1 MKSRMRILIT
11 LITIALLVIL
21 VKQISNATINLSNYF
36 GEINTDADL
45 TYMAYNY
52 TYAFLDAKPSELYN
66 GKLGLGDNTINR
78 WNTAVC
84 LGHVTGN
91 GSRPEKDVAYYVK
104 NIIDVDLEENSI
116 GKVTVYGA
124 NSPDGVTFYNDTWA
138 ARMAYLSYYAK
149 KYSKT
154 TWNETDYK
162 QALMRTI
169 LHGMMHG
176 QIKDYI
182 DPTVLTQNDSTDTA
196 DITDDSVIIAGDF
209 QQQRI
214 YMQNSLKYAN
224 SGLGL
229 SLSAI
234 DTDPSLEQK
243 DGKTYMGPYKIS
255 YSGAKIDSITVKA
268 GGTTYNAK
276 WATKSGSTYNIYD
289 FSGSASIT
297 SGGEFYV
304 VVDGNIEISTINSI
318 QVKTE
323 EKTIYSARI
332 CCLSNV
338 VHDTQILGV
347 YGGEEHHKSLTVDL
361 KIPTAKDTSW
371 KVVLYKSDITNK
383 AGTASGISGAKYR
396 VTLNGTTLG
405 DYTTKLSY
413 DKVHTNATIIHSI
426 KPGETQ
432 TLKIVEIEAPK
443 GYVVTSEPVIITIKC
458 DENMKVTMSCKSN
471 LQHSNNDNDSGE
483 YRFNPQEGVSYVKFF
498 NRPEGKYK
506 IQIVK
511 QDEDT
516 GAKLSGA
523 KFNLNGTAIGTTD
536 ANGILT
542 SGNIVIKSEGTDT
555 LTITETSAP
564 YDYQDLG
571 NIKIDVTKAIVNNKY
586 AITGVSITENPN
598 NCSATISGDTIILT
612 VPNKRIIHNGEYKVK
627 IVKQD
632 NKDGRKLSGAKF
644 SLNGTEIGST
654 DTNGILV
661 SPEIVTS
668 STGTDN
674 LTISEIQAPDYY
686 EAVGDIK
693 LQVTKEVVNYKY
705 TATKVSISQN
715 ANGSSAVL
723 EGDTIILTIPN
734 KRKTIT
740 IDGYVWEDEKGGKES
755 TVNGT
760 KDSSEN
766 PVEGMEVNLHTD
778 GNSIYSDD
786 PSTWTTTTDKNG
798 HYEFEVPEGVSYYVE
813 FKYNGYNYQHTKYTK
828 YTGAS
833 SPITSNATETEKK
846 RDEFNNR
853 LAEITPTTSINNVKV
868 SNKDNELK
876 ATELGN
882 NEIYAISA
890 YVGGHGEEG
899 TTKFSETAHNI
910 NLGITKRE
918 IVDLALRKDV
928 YSAKLSIK
936 GKTQTYMYN
945 RNDKE
950 TDGNGNSYW
959 DIKVRQSDSEYYS
972 NYSRQVQEA
981 DYNYSGNNKLEAE
994 VTYKI
999 TVRNQSGVVNSGVT
1013 ELVDFYDKDYT
1024 LASAKTASGENIAY
1038 STESSYTHNI
1048 SIADYQ
1054 KVYLKVNKKLTP
1066 GEDLVIYVT
1075 FKVNSDNS
1083 GKLQLDND
1091 SGKGNMVE
1099 IMGYTTVYGDKA
1111 KSPNDGN
1118 TEDTY
1123 TEYKTGDVVGRIDED
1138 SNPGN
1143 ATSLDEKTFED
1154 DTDRAPYMKFE
1165 IDTSKRTASGVVW
1178 EDGRDQEVA
1187 KAEVGDGIRNE
1198 DSPVKGITVQ
1208 LVNLED
1214 GSVAQIWNNGWKE
1227 ATTTTDDSGS
1237 YSLSGFVPGNY
1248 YVQFIYPDGQ
1258 KYKSTTFNYTEVC
1271 PDFNVNN
1278 PDNLGTYK
1286 ETSTNYSDARDI
1298 WGSTSMEQSREY
1310 VNSLLGDQ
1318 TSGTLDDYTGKN
1330 ISMKAVTGQ
1339 IEVYIEKGGNDIQ
1352 GLSGRESL
1360 EYKLEN
1366 IDFGLQE
1373 RPKAQLMLTKKVDN
1387 LKVTLANGNTLFDA
1401 SGKATNV
1408 LWQDKTPHSYG
1419 YTNNKMNKPEVRAN
1433 AQSIQLTMDEELMHG
1448 ATIKI
1453 QYGITVQNIGEVDYA
1468 SKLFYYRARIENNE
1482 TPVTTTVNKI
1492 VDYPGAA
1499 GGTGSA
1505 DENSTRGNLQ
1515 YNSAENSGWE
1525 VKNASDL
1532 TNEKLVKYITDSNDV
1547 TSTVLNK
1554 YKTILIHNYTDDEG
1568 TLLPAIY
1575 DEAKSKTGDVKL
1587 TLSQVMTTESTSDE
1601 LAYKNIAEIVQLKN
1615 GVARKMEYSTPG
1627 NQNPDEEI
1635 QEVDADVAQS
1645 VTILPP
1651 FGETYIYYA
1660 LAGAVAIIL
1669 IAGIVLIKVKV
1680 LKPKQ

>member
-1 MKSRMRILIT
+1 MQRIQRNLYYWQNGVPYSGT
-11 LITIALLVIL
+11 LSADVSVNIPIVRSTDWTLNL
-21 VKQISNATINLSNYF
+21 VKADMNNIYASRTAGIAGAIFKATLYGETNGEMDETKIIQEYKNCETKLNGKVSNYTITHSIKA
-36 GEINTDADL
+36 GETQYL
-45 TYMAYNY
+45 
-52 TYAFLDAKPSELYN
+52 KVEEVQPPS
-66 GKLGLGDNTINR
+66 G
-78 WNTAVC
+78 
-84 LGHVTGN
+84 
-91 GSRPEKDVAYYVK
+91 YVK
-104 NIIDVDLEENSI
+104 EKS
-116 GKVTVYGA
+116 GY
-124 NSPDGVTFYNDTWA
+124 
-138 ARMAYLSYYAK
+138 
-149 KYSKT
+149 
-154 TWNETDYK
+154 
-162 QALMRTI
+162 
-169 LHGMMHG
+169 
-176 QIKDYI
+176 
-182 DPTVLTQNDSTDTA
+182 
-196 DITDDSVIIAGDF
+196 VIIVIDCYENLYVSMS
-209 QQQRI
+209 QK
-214 YMQNSLKYAN
+214 SV
-224 SGLGL
+224 GL
-229 SLSAI
+229 SL
-234 DTDPSLEQK
+234 LRL
-243 DGKTYMGPYKIS
+243 
-255 YSGAKIDSITVKA
+255 
-268 GGTTYNAK
+268 N
-276 WATKSGSTYNIYD
+276 
-289 FSGSASIT
+289 
-297 SGGEFYV
+297 
-304 VVDGNIEISTINSI
+304 
-318 QVKTE
+318 
-323 EKTIYSARI
+323 
-332 CCLSNV
+332 SNV
-338 VHDTQILGV
+338 
-347 YGGEEHHKSLTVDL
+347 
-361 KIPTAKDTSW
+361 
-371 KVVLYKSDITNK
+371 
-383 AGTASGISGAKYR
+383 
-396 VTLNGTTLG
+396 G
-405 DYTTKLSY
+405 DYRLY
-413 DKVHTNATIIHSI
+413 
-426 KPGETQ
+426 G
-432 TLKIVEIEAPK
+432 
-443 GYVVTSEPVIITIKC
+443 
-458 DENMKVTMSCKSN
+458 
-471 LQHSNNDNDSGE
+471 NDL
-483 YRFNPQEGVSYVKFF
+483 VFF
-498 NRPEGKYK
+498 NRQEGNYK

-523 KFNLNGTAIGTTD
+523 KFNLNGTAMGTTD
-536 ANGILT
+536 GSGILT
-542 SGNIVIKSEGTDT
+542 SGNIAIKSEGTDT

-571 NIKIDVTKAIVNNKY
+571 NIKIDVTKAIVDNKY
-586 AITGVSITENPN
+586 AITGVNITENPN

-632 NKDGRKLSGAKF
+632 NKDERKLSGAKF

-668 STGTDN
+668 STGTDE
-674 LTISEIQAPDYY
+674 LTISEIEAPDYY

-693 LQVTKEVVNYKY
+693 LQVTKEIVDYKY
-705 TATKVSISQN
+705 TATKVNISQN

-740 IDGYVWEDEKGGKES
+740 IDGYVWEDEKDGKES

-760 KDSSEN
+760 KDSDEN
-766 PVEGMEVNLHTD
+766 PVEGLQVNLHTD
-778 GNSIYSDD
+778 GNPIYSND

-798 HYEFEVPEGVSYYVE
+798 HYEFEIPMGVSYYVE

-828 YTGAS
+828 YKGAS

-950 TDGNGNSYW
+950 TDDNGNSYW

-972 NYSRQVQEA
+972 GYSRKVKEA
-981 DYNYSGNNKLEAE
+981 DYNYSGNDKLEAE

-1013 ELVDFYDKDYT
+1013 ELVDFYDKDYS
-1024 LASAKTASGENIAY
+1024 LASVKTASGENITY

-1054 KVYLKVNKKLTP
+1054 KVYLKVNKKLAP
-1066 GEDLVIYVT
+1066 GEDLIIYVT

-1083 GKLQLDND
+1083 GKLQLDSD
-1091 SGKGNMVE
+1091 DGKGNMAE
-1099 IMGYTTVYGDKA
+1099 IMGYTTTYGDKA

-1123 TEYKTGDVVGRIDED
+1123 IEYKTGDVVGRIDED

-1154 DTDRAPYMKFE
+1154 DTDRAPYIKFE
-1165 IDTSKRTASGVVW
+1165 IDDSERTVSGVVW
-1178 EDGRDQEVA
+1178 EDGRVQEVA
-1187 KAEVGDGIRNE
+1187 KAVVGDGIRE
-1198 DSPVKGITVQ
+1198 EGEAGVGKITVQ

-1214 GSVAQIWNNGWKE
+1214 GNVAQIWDNGWKK
-1227 ATTTTDDSGS
+1227 ATTVTDDNGN

-1258 KYKSTTFNYTEVC
+1258 NYKSTTFNYDEVC
-1271 PDFNVNN
+1271 RGFDVEN
-1278 PDNLGTYK
+1278 PDNLGTYKDK

-1298 WGSTSMEQSREY
+1298 WGSISMKQSRIY
-1310 VNSLLGDQ
+1310 VNNLLLGDQ
-1318 TSGTLDDYTGKN
+1318 TSGTLDDYAGKN

-1339 IEVYIEKGGNDIQ
+1339 IEVYIEKDGNDIQ
-1352 GLSGRESL
+1352 GLSGEELRKYEL
-1360 EYKLEN
+1360 KNL
-1366 IDFGLQE
+1366 DFGLQE
-1373 RPKAQLMLTKKVDN
+1373 RPKAQLMLTKEVKN
-1387 LKVTLANGNTLFDA
+1387 IKVTLANGNALFDA

-1408 LWQDKTPHSYG
+1408 LWQDKTPYKNEDY
-1419 YTNNKMNKPEVRAN
+1419 YTNNMMKQPTARAN

-1453 QYGITVQNIGEVDYA
+1453 QYGITVRNIGEVDYA
-1468 SKLFYYRARIENNE
+1468 SKSFYYLAKRDGAEA
-1482 TPVTTTVNKI
+1482 PVTTTVTEI
-1492 VDYPGAA
+1492 IDYPGAA
-1499 GGTGSA
+1499 GGNGSA

-1532 TNEKLVKYITDSNDV
+1532 TNEKLVKFTTEDGNEI

-1554 YKTILIHNYTDDEG
+1554 YKTFLIHDYTG
-1568 TLLPAIY
+1568 TDGELLPAIY
-1575 DEAKSKTGDVKL
+1575 DEDKSKTAEVTL
-1587 TLSQVMTTESTSDE
+1587 TLTQVMTTESTSDE
-1601 LAYKNIAEIVQLKN
+1601 LAYKNIAEIVKLKN
-1615 GVARKMEYSTPG
+1615 GVARKMEWSTPG

-1635 QEVDADVAQS
+1635 KEVDADVAQS

-1680 LKPKQ
+1680 LNPKQ

>member
-1 MKSRMRILIT
+1 MIRKKIYKIIAIIFLIAIVLIISTKDNRVSALYDGQT
-11 LITIALLVIL
+11 LVCNNNLWPNRPTLPIFDGYDGQVYCISADLIDATEQYPGKQTYKITEIKPGTTFSTLNGSKEFTEEQITMLQYVMGYGVSGDVKNATRNI
-21 VKQISNATINLSNYF
+21 VKQINFWYIGNPRYNLSTQKNNGSNLSAETGLKQYANYYYYSNGYSSATTLYNEVKELYDKALAYYDAMKVNYNTKEKVPVIYQNNATAEKYDENTYKVGPFYLDY
-36 GEINTDADL
+36 NTDSLKTIANIEAKGSDGAKYELASGKFMLADGTRTDNVPASGTNFYLMVKNLKSTKL
-45 TYMAYNY
+45 TVTLYHNY
-52 TYAFLDAKPSELYN
+52 ETYANITLYKAQLNGDASSWQTLILAEGAPN
-66 GKLGLGDNTINR
+66 RGLGKNS
-78 WNTAVC
+78 V
-84 LGHVTGN
+84 
-91 GSRPEKDVAYYVK
+91 DVEV
-104 NIIDVDLEENSI
+104 NIQESTE
-116 GKVTVYGA
+116 
-124 NSPDGVTFYNDTWA
+124 W
-138 ARMAYLSYYAK
+138 
-149 KYSKT
+149 
-154 TWNETDYK
+154 
-162 QALMRTI
+162 
-169 LHGMMHG
+169 
-176 QIKDYI
+176 YI
-182 DPTVLTQNDSTDTA
+182 
-196 DITDDSVIIAGDF
+196 
-209 QQQRI
+209 
-214 YMQNSLKYAN
+214 
-224 SGLGL
+224 
-229 SLSAI
+229 
-234 DTDPSLEQK
+234 
-243 DGKTYMGPYKIS
+243 
-255 YSGAKIDSITVKA
+255 
-268 GGTTYNAK
+268 
-276 WATKSGSTYNIYD
+276 
-289 FSGSASIT
+289 
-297 SGGEFYV
+297 
-304 VVDGNIEISTINSI
+304 
-318 QVKTE
+318 
-323 EKTIYSARI
+323 
-332 CCLSNV
+332 
-338 VHDTQILGV
+338 
-347 YGGEEHHKSLTVDL
+347 
-361 KIPTAKDTSW
+361 
-371 KVVLYKSDITNK
+371 VLYKADINNK
-383 AGTASGISGAKYR
+383 AATASGIAGATFKA
-396 VTLNGTTLG
+396 TLNGKDIG
-405 DYTTKLSY
+405 NYTTSMSA
-413 DKVHTNATIIHSI
+413 DGVHTNVGISQKI
-426 KPGETQ
+426 KAGEKQ
-432 TLKIVEIEAPK
+432 ILKIEEVSAPS
-443 GYVVTSEPVIITIKC
+443 GYVKQNGSVTITIEC
-458 DENMKVTMSCKSN
+458 DKELKVTMNYQSSG
-471 LQHSNNDNDSGE
+471 LQYSSSDSDTGD
-483 YRFNPQEGVSYVKFF
+483 YRFTRDANKAATAYLKFF
-498 NRPEGKYK
+498 NRQEGKYK

-542 SGNIVIKSEGTDT
+542 SGNIAIKSEGTDT

-571 NIKIDVTKAIVNNKY
+571 NIKIDVTKAIVDNKY
-586 AITGVSITENPN
+586 TITGVSITENPN

-766 PVEGMEVNLHTD
+766 PVEGMKVNLHTD
-778 GNSIYSDD
+778 GNPIYSDG

-798 HYEFEVPEGVSYYVE
+798 HYEFEIPMGAKYYVE

-928 YSAKLSIK
+928 YSVKLSIK

-950 TDGNGNSYW
+950 TDDNGNSYW

-981 DYNYSGNNKLEAE
+981 DYNYTGNNKLEAE

-1024 LASAKTASGENIAY
+1024 LVSAKTESGENINTSAN
-1038 STESSYTHNI
+1038 SQYTHNI

-1054 KVYLKVNKKLTP
+1054 KVYLKVNKKLAP
-1066 GEDLVIYVT
+1066 GEDLKIYVT

-1083 GKLQLDND
+1083 GKLQLDSD

-1099 IMGYTTVYGDKA
+1099 IMGYTTIYGDKA

-1178 EDGRDQEVA
+1178 KDGRDQEVA

-1214 GSVAQIWNNGWKE
+1214 GNVTQIWNNGWQD

-1271 PDFNVNN
+1271 PDFDVNN

-1318 TSGTLDDYTGKN
+1318 TSGTLDDYAGKN

-1499 GGTGSA
+1499 GGIGSG

-1515 YNSAENSGWE
+1515 YNSTENSGWE

-1532 TNEKLVKYITDSNDV
+1532 TSEKLVKYTTDSNDV
-1547 TSTVLNK
+1547 TSAVLNK
-1554 YKTILIHNYTDDEG
+1554 YKTILIHNYTDTEG

-1615 GVARKMEYSTPG
+1615 GVARKMAYSTPG

-1635 QEVDADVAQS
+1635 KEVDADVAQS

-1660 LAGAVAIIL
+1660 LAGSVAIIL

>member
-1 MKSRMRILIT
+1 MVIFGDLIT
-11 LITIALLVIL
+11 DSDFAWMAENYTEAYLLS
-21 VKQISNATINLSNYF
+21 VKATDLRKLELGLYVGSDDSQSTINY
-36 GEINTDADL
+36 
-45 TYMAYNY
+45 YH
-52 TYAFLDAKPSELYN
+52 
-66 GKLGLGDNTINR
+66 
-78 WNTAVC
+78 TATC
-84 LGHVTGN
+84 LGHVTVSGGN
-91 GSRPEKDVAYYVK
+91 GNYYVK
-104 NIIDVDLEENSI
+104 NVIDIDLEANSI
-116 GKVTVYGA
+116 GKVTVYGDEA
-124 NSPDGVTFYNDTWA
+124 PEGVTYTNNTWA
-138 ARMAYLSYYAK
+138 ARMAYLAYHAQINDLNKLKESLNNDSLDEFYEYNTNKTRNDGTYKYAL
-149 KYSKT
+149 YC
-154 TWNETDYK
+154 
-162 QALMRTI
+162 TI
-169 LHGMMHG
+169 MAGMKSEPIV
-176 QIKDYI
+176 QYI
-182 DPTVLTQNDSTDTA
+182 DPTIKTCKEWKYNSDLTELKYTWRPDSQEVMY
-196 DITDDSVIIAGDF
+196 DS
-209 QQQRI
+209 
-214 YMQNSLKYAN
+214 LEYAN
-224 SGLGL
+224 SGLDL

-234 DTDPSLEQK
+234 DTEPSLEQK

-255 YSGAKIDSITVKA
+255 YSGAKIESIVVNA

-276 WATKSGSTYNIYD
+276 WASKSGNTYTIYD
-289 FSGSASIT
+289 FNGSTSIT

-304 VVDGNIEISTINSI
+304 VVDGNVGINNINSI

-323 EKTIYSARI
+323 EKNIYSARI
-332 CCLSNV
+332 SILANKV
-338 VHDTQILGV
+338 NDGQILGI

-371 KVVLYKSDITNK
+371 KIVLYKSDITDK
-383 AGTASGISGAKYR
+383 AGTASGMEATFKA
-396 VTLNGTTLG
+396 TLNDTYLG
-405 DYTTKLSY
+405 NYTTSMSADGK
-413 DKVHTNATIIHSI
+413 HTNATIIHAI

-432 TLKIVEIEAPK
+432 TLKIEEIKAPS
-443 GYVVTSEPVIITIKC
+443 GYVLTSEPVIITITC

-471 LQHSNNDNDSGE
+471 LTHSDNDNDLGE
-483 YRFNPQEGVSYVKFF
+483 YRFNPQTGVTYIKFF
-498 NRPEGKYK
+498 DRPEGNYK
-506 IQIVK
+506 LQIVK

-523 KFNLNGTAIGTTD
+523 KFNLNGTAMGTTD

-542 SGNIVIKSEGTDT
+542 SGNIVINSEGTDT

-571 NIKIDVTKAIVNNKY
+571 DIKIDVTKAIVDNKY
-586 AITGVSITENPN
+586 AITGVNITENPN

-693 LQVTKEVVNYKY
+693 LQVTKEVVDYKY

-740 IDGYVWEDEKGGKES
+740 IDGYVWEDEKDGKES

-760 KDSSEN
+760 KDSDEK
-766 PVEGMEVNLHTD
+766 PVEGMQVNLHTD
-778 GNSIYSDD
+778 GNPIYSDD

-798 HYEFEVPEGVSYYVE
+798 HYEFEIPMGVEYYVE

-828 YTGAS
+828 YTGDS

-918 IVDLALRKDV
+918 TVDLALRKDV

-950 TDGNGNSYW
+950 TDENGNSYW

-972 NYSRQVQEA
+972 GYSRKVKEA
-981 DYNYSGNNKLEAE
+981 DYNYSGNDKLEAE

-1013 ELVDFYDKDYT
+1013 ELVDFYDKDYS
-1024 LASAKTASGENIAY
+1024 LASVKTASGENITY

-1054 KVYLKVNKKLTP
+1054 KVYLKVNKKLAP

-1075 FKVNSDNS
+1075 FKVNTDSS
-1083 GKLQLDND
+1083 GKLQLDSD
-1091 SGKGNMVE
+1091 EGKGNMAEV
-1099 IMGYTTVYGDKA
+1099 MGYTTTYGDKA

-1154 DTDRAPYMKFE
+1154 DTDRAPYIKFE
-1165 IDTSKRTASGVVW
+1165 IDDSKRTASGVVW
-1178 EDGRDQEVA
+1178 EDGRDQEVE

-1208 LVNLED
+1208 LVNSED
-1214 GSVAQIWNNGWKE
+1214 GSVAQIWNNGWQE

-1237 YSLSGFVPGNY
+1237 YRLSGFVPGNY

-1258 KYKSTTFNYTEVC
+1258 NYKSTKFYYDEVC
-1271 PDFNVNN
+1271 PGFNVNN

-1310 VNSLLGDQ
+1310 VNWLLGDQ
-1318 TSGTLDDYTGKN
+1318 TSGTLDDYAGKN

-1352 GLSGRESL
+1352 ELSGSESS

-1373 RPKAQLMLTKKVDN
+1373 RAKAQLMLTKEVKNVKV
-1387 LKVTLANGNTLFDA
+1387 VLANGNILFDA
-1401 SGKATNV
+1401 SGRATNV
-1408 LWQDKTPHSYG
+1408 LWQDKTPHSYR
-1419 YTNNKMNKPEVRAN
+1419 YANNKLNKPEVSGK

-1453 QYGITVQNIGEVDYA
+1453 QYGITVKNIGEVDYS
-1468 SKLFYYRARIENNE
+1468 SKSFYYSALRDGTEN
-1482 TPVTTTVNKI
+1482 PVTTTVNKI

-1515 YNSAENSGWE
+1515 YNSVENSGWE
-1525 VKNASDL
+1525 VTNASYL
-1532 TNEKLVKYITDSNDV
+1532 KNNRLVKFTKDNNDV
-1547 TSTVLNK
+1547 TETTLNK
-1554 YKTILIHNYTDDEG
+1554 YKTILIHEYEGNTGELVPEIYEEGKNTTDEV
-1568 TLLPAIY
+1568 T
-1575 DEAKSKTGDVKL
+1575 L

-1615 GVARKMEYSTPG
+1615 GVARKMAYSTPG

-1680 LKPKQ
+1680 LKS

>member
-1 MKSRMRILIT
+1 MERKKFYRIIAVIFLIVFVLTASTKGNKVSALYDGQNLVCNGNLWPQKPT
-11 LITIALLVIL
+11 LPIFDGYDGQVYCISADLIDATELYKGKQTYKVTKIEAGTSYSSYRGTKYFTEKQITMLQYVMGYGVSGDVKNAKRNI
-21 VKQISNATINLSNYF
+21 VKQINFWYIGNPKYNLSNPKGSQSTEYTPEA
-36 GEINTDADL
+36 GLKQYANYYYYSNGYSSATDLYNEAYALYNKALDYYDAMMVNYNTKEKVPEIKSNNATAEKYDEDTYKVGPFYLDYNTDSLKTISSIEVKGSDGTKFELASGKFMLANGTRTDNIPASKTDFYLMVKNLKSTKL
-45 TYMAYNY
+45 TVTLYHNY
-52 TYAFLDAKPSELYN
+52 ETYAKITLYRAQLNGDAKDYQTLILAEGAPER
-66 GKLGLGDNTINR
+66 GLGKNS
-78 WNTAVC
+78 V
-84 LGHVTGN
+84 
-91 GSRPEKDVAYYVK
+91 DVEVK
-104 NIIDVDLEENSI
+104 VQ
-116 GKVTVYGA
+116 
-124 NSPDGVTFYNDTWA
+124 
-138 ARMAYLSYYAK
+138 
-149 KYSKT
+149 
-154 TWNETDYK
+154 TDW
-162 QALMRTI
+162 
-169 LHGMMHG
+169 
-176 QIKDYI
+176 
-182 DPTVLTQNDSTDTA
+182 
-196 DITDDSVIIAGDF
+196 
-209 QQQRI
+209 
-214 YMQNSLKYAN
+214 
-224 SGLGL
+224 
-229 SLSAI
+229 
-234 DTDPSLEQK
+234 
-243 DGKTYMGPYKIS
+243 KI
-255 YSGAKIDSITVKA
+255 
-268 GGTTYNAK
+268 
-276 WATKSGSTYNIYD
+276 
-289 FSGSASIT
+289 
-297 SGGEFYV
+297 
-304 VVDGNIEISTINSI
+304 
-318 QVKTE
+318 
-323 EKTIYSARI
+323 
-332 CCLSNV
+332 
-338 VHDTQILGV
+338 
-347 YGGEEHHKSLTVDL
+347 
-361 KIPTAKDTSW
+361 
-371 KVVLYKSDITNK
+371 VLYKSDITDK
-383 AGTASGISGAKYR
+383 AGTASGMEATFKA
-396 VTLNGTTLG
+396 TLNDTYLG
-405 DYTTKLSY
+405 NYTTSMSA
-413 DKVHTNATIIHSI
+413 DGVHMNATIIHAI

-432 TLKIVEIEAPK
+432 TLKIEEIKAPS
-443 GYVVTSEPVIITIKC
+443 GYVLTSEPVIVTITC

-471 LQHSNNDNDSGE
+471 LTHSDNDNDSGE
-483 YRFNPQEGVSYVKFF
+483 YRFNPQTGVTYIKFF
-498 NRPEGKYK
+498 DRPEGKYK

-516 GAKLSGA
+516 GTKLSGA
-523 KFNLNGTAIGTTD
+523 KFNLNGTAIGTTN

-542 SGNIVIKSEGTDT
+542 SGNIVINSEGKDT

-755 TVNGT
+755 TANGT

-766 PVEGMEVNLHTD
+766 PVEGMQVNLHTD

-798 HYEFEVPEGVSYYVE
+798 HYEFEIPMGAEYYVE

-882 NEIYAISA
+882 NEIYAISS

-981 DYNYSGNNKLEAE
+981 DYNYTGNNKLEAE

-1024 LASAKTASGENIAY
+1024 LVSAKTESGENINTSANSQY
-1038 STESSYTHNI
+1038 SHNI
-1048 SIADYQ
+1048 TIADYQ
-1054 KVYLKVNKKLTP
+1054 KVYLKVNKKLAP
-1066 GEDLVIYVT
+1066 GEDLKIYVT

-1083 GKLQLDND
+1083 GKLQLDSD

-1099 IMGYTTVYGDKA
+1099 IMGYTTIYGDKA

-1214 GSVAQIWNNGWKE
+1214 GNVAQIWNNGWQD

-1271 PDFNVNN
+1271 PDFDVNN

-1318 TSGTLDDYTGKN
+1318 TSGTLDDYAGKN

-1499 GGTGSA
+1499 GGIGSG

-1515 YNSAENSGWE
+1515 YNSTENSGWE

-1532 TNEKLVKYITDSNDV
+1532 TSEKLVKYTTDSNDV
-1547 TSTVLNK
+1547 TSAVLNK
-1554 YKTILIHNYTDDEG
+1554 YKTILIHNYTDTEG

-1601 LAYKNIAEIVQLKN
+1601 LVYKNIAEIVQLKN
-1615 GVARKMEYSTPG
+1615 SVARKMEHSTPG

-1680 LKPKQ
+1680 LEPKQ